1 MVVVVRYLGR
11 PMRPAEPKPLL
22 SELEAERQGLWT
34 MKEVAAFLRVSRS
47 WVYHQAEGGLI
58 PCLRVGSLLRYD
70 PEAIRR
76 FARGEWKPANVIDL
90 SKKADGRG

>member
-1 MVVVVRYLGR
+1 MLVVVREMER
-11 PMRPAEPKPLL
+11 SVSTVETKPL
-22 SELEAERQGLWT
+22 SELEAQRQGLWT
-34 MKEVAAFLRVSRS
+34 TKEVAAFLRVSRS
-47 WVYHQAEGGLI
+47 WVYHQAEAGLL

-90 SKKADGRG
+90 AKKGDGSR